1 VILINLLPHREAAKK
16 RRKDQFNRSLAA
28 SALLGVLASVLI
40 YLGFQTAISSQQDVN
55 NTLRRE
61 IGKLDIQIKEIATL
75 EAEIEALK
83 ARQQAVESLQADRNM
98 PVHLLTELVTMLPD
112 GVYITTMSQTGPVV
126 QIRGVAQS
134 QDRVAELLRNVSTKG
149 VWLTKPELAE
159 ITASSVALSARD
171 QRRVFNFGM
180 KLTLVNAA
188 ALAAQQEAL
197 AAASA
202 AKAVSAATA
211 VKK

>member
-16 RRKDQFNRSLAA
+16 LRKERFNTTLAA
-28 SALLGVLASVLI
+28 SAVFGALVSVLI
-40 YLGFQTAISSQQDVN
+40 YLGFQAAISGQQDVN

-61 IGKLDIQIKEIATL
+61 IGKLDVQIKEIATL

-83 ARQQAVESLQADRNM
+83 ARQQAVESLQADRNT

-112 GVYITTMSQTGPVV
+112 GVYITTMTHTGAVV

-159 ITASSVALSARD
+159 ITATAVALSARD

-180 KLTLVNAA
+180 KLALVNAA
-188 ALAAQQEAL
+188 ALAAQQEAV

-202 AKAVSAATA
+202 AKGTPSTA